1 MKTNEKGVY
10 CIRSLGMQ
18 DVSKQANFGGIID
31 SVSVLGYDG
40 PVQYER
46 TKEGLKH
53 ASKIYLS
60 PLPQESKNHGYFFHP

>member
-46 TKEGLKH
+46 TKEGLKIYTDIC
-53 ASKIYLS
+53 SDKPITFKIQLR
-60 PLPQESKNHGYFFHP
+60 